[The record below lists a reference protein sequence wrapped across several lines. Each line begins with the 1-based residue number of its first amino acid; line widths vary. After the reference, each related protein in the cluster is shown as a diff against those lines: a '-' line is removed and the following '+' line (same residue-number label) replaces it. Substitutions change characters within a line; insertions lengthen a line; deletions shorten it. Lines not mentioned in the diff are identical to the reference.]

1 LIIGSAELASK
12 MGDTL
17 KPDLIDMMSLFPSL
31 GLMIQKKKI
40 A

>member
-1 LIIGSAELASK
+1 

-17 KPDLIDMMSLFPSL
+17 KPDLIDMMSLFQGL